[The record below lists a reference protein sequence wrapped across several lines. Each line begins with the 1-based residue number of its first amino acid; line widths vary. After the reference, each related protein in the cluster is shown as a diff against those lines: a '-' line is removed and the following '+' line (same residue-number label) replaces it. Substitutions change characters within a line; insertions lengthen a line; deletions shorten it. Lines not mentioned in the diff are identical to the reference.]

1 MGALALIQNRLPLG
15 GIKLIRRIGRVL
27 VAAFV
32 LAIAFNFLPLNLG
45 SPDWGLGISNTIV
58 SSASLA
64 LAGVGLLR
72 ISAYLQLQAH
82 SQETSSP
89 KGLGLIGLKKSELGI
104 RRLAL
109 AGTISL
115 LLLAGWQ
122 AILFAKGMEL
132 IRAKGAATSSQ
143 ANKQIKEVESNLKS
157 APESVIESEWAK
169 YKAAVPHGLFS
180 AGLDAPARRKELIAS
195 VGARSKQ
202 FRVDLNRQT
211 SAAAWNLGRNA
222 MRICLMA
229 IAYAWGFYGLHK
241 L

>member
-1 MGALALIQNRLPLG
+1 MNQSTSQLNL
-15 GIKLIRRIGRVL
+15 IKLIRRTGRVL
-27 VAAFV
+27 FTVFV
-32 LAIAFNFLPLNLG
+32 FAVAFNFLPLNLG

-58 SSASLA
+58 SSSSLA
-64 LAGVGLLR
+64 LVGVALLR
-72 ISAYLQLQAH
+72 VSGYLQLQVH
-82 SQETSSP
+82 SQETSNP
-89 KGLGLIGLKKSELGI
+89 KGPRLIALKKSELGI

-132 IRAKGAATSSQ
+132 ITAKGAATSSQ
-143 ANKQIKEVESNLKS
+143 AQEQIKAVESRIKS
-157 APESVIESEWAK
+157 APDAVIEAEWTKLQASLPPAFF
-169 YKAAVPHGLFS
+169 KAD
-180 AGLDAPARRKELIAS
+180 LDASARRKELLSS
-195 VGARSKQ
+195 VGARSEQ

-222 MRICLMA
+222 LRICLMA

>member
-1 MGALALIQNRLPLG
+1 MSQNRLPLG
-15 GIKLIRRIGRVL
+15 GIRLIRRIGRVL
-27 VAAFV
+27 
-32 LAIAFNFLPLNLG
+32 LAVFIFAVAFNFLPLNLG

-58 SSASLA
+58 SSSSLA
-64 LAGVGLLR
+64 LVGVALLR
-72 ISAYLQLQAH
+72 VSGYLQLQVH
-82 SQETSSP
+82 SQETSNP
-89 KGLGLIGLKKSELGI
+89 KGPRLIALKKSELGI

-132 IRAKGAATSSQ
+132 ITAKGAATSSKAQ
-143 ANKQIKEVESNLKS
+143 EQIKAVESKIKS
-157 APESVIESEWAK
+157 APDSVIEAEWTKLQASLPPAFF
-169 YKAAVPHGLFS
+169 KAE
-180 AGLDAPARRKELIAS
+180 LDAQARRKELLSS
-195 VGARSKQ
+195 VEARSAQ

-222 MRICLMA
+222 LRICLMA
-229 IAYAWGFYGLHK
+229 IAYAWGFYGLQK

>member
-1 MGALALIQNRLPLG
+1 MSQNRLPLG
-15 GIKLIRRIGRVL
+15 GIRLIRRIGRVL
-27 VAAFV
+27 VAVFV
-32 LAIAFNFLPLNLG
+32 FAVAFNLLPLNLG
-45 SPDWGLGISNTIV
+45 SPDWGLGISNTII

-64 LAGVGLLR
+64 LVGVALLR
-72 ISAYLQLQAH
+72 VSGYLQLQVH
-82 SQETSSP
+82 SQETPNP
-89 KGLGLIGLKKSELGI
+89 KGPRLIGLKKSELGI

-132 IRAKGAATSSQ
+132 ITAKGAATSSQ
-143 ANKQIKEVESNLKS
+143 AQEQIKAVETRIKS
-157 APESVIESEWAK
+157 APDAVIEAEWTKLQASLPPAFFK
-169 YKAAVPHGLFS
+169 PE
-180 AGLDAPARRKELIAS
+180 LDAPARRKELLSS
-195 VGARSKQ
+195 VEARSAQ

-222 MRICLMA
+222 LRICLMA

>member
-1 MGALALIQNRLPLG
+1 MIQSAPQSNL
-15 GIKLIRRIGRVL
+15 IKLIRRIGRVL
-27 VAAFV
+27 LAVFV
-32 LAIAFNFLPLNLG
+32 FAVAFNFLPLNLG

-64 LAGVGLLR
+64 LVGVGLLR
-72 ISAYLQLQAH
+72 FSTYLQIQAH
-82 SQETSSP
+82 NHDSSNP
-89 KGLGLIGLKKSELGI
+89 KGSRLIVFKKSELGI

-115 LLLAGWQ
+115 LLLASWQ

-132 IRAKGAATSSQ
+132 ITAKGAATSSQ
-143 ANKQIKEVESNLKS
+143 AQEQINAVESRIKS
-157 APESVIESEWAK
+157 APDAVIEAEWTKLQASLPPAFF
-169 YKAAVPHGLFS
+169 KAE
-180 AGLDAPARRKELIAS
+180 LDAPARRKELLSS
-195 VGARSKQ
+195 VKARSDQ

-211 SAAAWNLGRNA
+211 SAAAWSLGRNA
-222 MRICLMA
+222 LRICLMA

>member
-1 MGALALIQNRLPLG
+1 MSQNRLPLG
-15 GIKLIRRIGRVL
+15 GIRLIRRIGRVL
-27 VAAFV
+27 LVVFIFAV
-32 LAIAFNFLPLNLG
+32 AFNFLPLNLG
-45 SPDWGLGISNTIV
+45 SPDWGLGVSNTVV

-64 LAGVGLLR
+64 LVGVALLR
-72 ISAYLQLQAH
+72 VSAYLQLRVH
-82 SQETSSP
+82 SQETSNP
-89 KGLGLIGLKKSELGI
+89 KGPRLIALKKSELGI

-132 IRAKGAATSSQ
+132 ITAKGAATSSKAQ
-143 ANKQIKEVESNLKS
+143 EQIKAVEAKINS
-157 APESVIESEWAK
+157 APDAVIEAEWTKFQASLPPAFF
-169 YKAAVPHGLFS
+169 KAE
-180 AGLDAPARRKELIAS
+180 LDAPARRKELLSS
-195 VGARSKQ
+195 VGARSEQ

-222 MRICLMA
+222 MRICFMA
-229 IAYAWGFYGLHK
+229 IAYAWGFYGLQK

>member
-1 MGALALIQNRLPLG
+1 MSQNRLPLG
-15 GIKLIRRIGRVL
+15 GIRLIRRIGRVL
-27 VAAFV
+27 LAVFV
-32 LAIAFNFLPLNLG
+32 FVVAFNFLPLNLG
-45 SPDWGLGISNTIV
+45 SPDWGLGISNTLV

-64 LAGVGLLR
+64 LVGVALLR
-72 ISAYLQLQAH
+72 VSAYLQLRVH
-82 SQETSSP
+82 SQETSNP
-89 KGLGLIGLKKSELGI
+89 KGPRLIALKKSELGI

-132 IRAKGAATSSQ
+132 ITAKGAATSSQ
-143 ANKQIKEVESNLKS
+143 AQEQIKAVESTIKS
-157 APESVIESEWAK
+157 APDAVIEAEWSKLQASLPPAFF
-169 YKAAVPHGLFS
+169 KAE
-180 AGLDAPARRKELIAS
+180 LDAPSRRKELLSS
-195 VGARSKQ
+195 VGARSEQ

-222 MRICLMA
+222 MRICFMA

>member
-1 MGALALIQNRLPLG
+1 MIQNRLPLG
-15 GIKLIRRIGRVL
+15 GIRLIRRIGRVL
-27 VAAFV
+27 LVVFIFAV
-32 LAIAFNFLPLNLG
+32 AFNFLPLNLG
-45 SPDWGLGISNTIV
+45 SPDWGLGVSNTVV

-64 LAGVGLLR
+64 LVGVALLR
-72 ISAYLQLQAH
+72 VSAYLQLRVH
-82 SQETSSP
+82 SQETSNP
-89 KGLGLIGLKKSELGI
+89 KGPRLIALKKSELGI

-132 IRAKGAATSSQ
+132 ITAKGAATSSQ
-143 ANKQIKEVESNLKS
+143 AQEQIKAVESRIKS
-157 APESVIESEWAK
+157 APDAVIEAEWTKLQASLPPAFF
-169 YKAAVPHGLFS
+169 KAE
-180 AGLDAPARRKELIAS
+180 LDASARRKELLSS
-195 VGARSKQ
+195 VGARSEQ

-229 IAYAWGFYGLHK
+229 ISYAWGFYGLHK

>member
-1 MGALALIQNRLPLG
+1 MSQNRVPLS
-15 GIKLIRRIGRVL
+15 GIRLIRRIGRVL
-27 VAAFV
+27 VVVYVFAV
-32 LAIAFNFLPLNLG
+32 AFNFLPLNLG

-64 LAGVGLLR
+64 LVGVALLR
-72 ISAYLQLQAH
+72 VSAYLQLQVH
-82 SQETSSP
+82 SQETSNP
-89 KGLGLIGLKKSELGI
+89 KGPRLIALKKSELGI

-115 LLLAGWQ
+115 FLLAGWQ

-132 IRAKGAATSSQ
+132 ITAKGAATSSQ
-143 ANKQIKEVESNLKS
+143 ALEQIKAVESRIKS
-157 APESVIESEWAK
+157 APDAVIEAEWTKLQASLPPAFF
-169 YKAAVPHGLFS
+169 KAE
-180 AGLDAPARRKELIAS
+180 LDASARRKELLSS
-195 VGARSKQ
+195 VGARSAQ

-222 MRICLMA
+222 LRICLMA

>member
-1 MGALALIQNRLPLG
+1 MSQNRLPPG

-27 VAAFV
+27 VAVFV
-32 LAIAFNFLPLNLG
+32 FAVAFNLLPLNLG
-45 SPDWGLGISNTIV
+45 SPDWGLGISYTIV

-64 LAGVGLLR
+64 LVGEGLLR
-72 ISAYLQLQAH
+72 FSIYLQIQAH
-82 SQETSSP
+82 NQESSNP
-89 KGLGLIGLKKSELGI
+89 KGPRLIALKKSELGI

-132 IRAKGAATSSQ
+132 ITAKGAATSSQ
-143 ANKQIKEVESNLKS
+143 AQEQIKAVESKIKS
-157 APESVIESEWAK
+157 APDAVIEAEWTKFQASLPSAFF
-169 YKAAVPHGLFS
+169 KAE
-180 AGLDAPARRKELIAS
+180 LDAPARRKELLSS
-195 VGARSKQ
+195 VEARSAQ

>member
-1 MGALALIQNRLPLG
+1 MSQNRLPLG
-15 GIKLIRRIGRVL
+15 GIRLIRRIGRVL
-27 VAAFV
+27 LAVFV
-32 LAIAFNFLPLNLG
+32 FAVAFNFLPLNLG
-45 SPDWGLGISNTIV
+45 SPDWGLGISNTLV

-64 LAGVGLLR
+64 LVGVALLR
-72 ISAYLQLQAH
+72 VSAYLQLRVH
-82 SQETSSP
+82 SQETSNP
-89 KGLGLIGLKKSELGI
+89 KGPRLIALKKSELGI

-132 IRAKGAATSSQ
+132 ITAKGAATSSQ
-143 ANKQIKEVESNLKS
+143 AQEQIKAVESTIKS
-157 APESVIESEWAK
+157 APDAVIEAEWSKLQASLPPAFF
-169 YKAAVPHGLFS
+169 KAE
-180 AGLDAPARRKELIAS
+180 LDAPSRRKELLSS
-195 VGARSKQ
+195 VGARSEQ

-222 MRICLMA
+222 MRICFMA

>member
-1 MGALALIQNRLPLG
+1 VSQNKLPLS
-15 GIKLIRRIGRVL
+15 GIRLIRRIGRVL
-27 VAAFV
+27 VAVFV
-32 LAIAFNFLPLNLG
+32 FAVAFNFLPLNLG

-64 LAGVGLLR
+64 LVGVALLR
-72 ISAYLQLQAH
+72 VSGYLQVQAH
-82 SQETSSP
+82 SQETCNP
-89 KGLGLIGLKKSELGI
+89 KGPRLIALKKSELGI

-132 IRAKGAATSSQ
+132 IAAKGAATSSQ
-143 ANKQIKEVESNLKS
+143 AQEQIKAVESRIKS
-157 APESVIESEWAK
+157 APDSVIEAEWTKLQASLPPAFF
-169 YKAAVPHGLFS
+169 KAE
-180 AGLDAPARRKELIAS
+180 LDASARRKELLSS
-195 VGARSKQ
+195 VGARSAQ

-222 MRICLMA
+222 LRICLMA

>member
-1 MGALALIQNRLPLG
+1 MSQNRLPLG
-15 GIKLIRRIGRVL
+15 GIRLIRRIGRVL
-27 VAAFV
+27 LAVFV
-32 LAIAFNFLPLNLG
+32 FAVVFNFLPLNLG

-58 SSASLA
+58 SSSSLA
-64 LAGVGLLR
+64 LVGVALLR
-72 ISAYLQLQAH
+72 VSGYLQLQVH
-82 SQETSSP
+82 SQETSNP
-89 KGLGLIGLKKSELGI
+89 KGPRLIALKKSELGI

-115 LLLAGWQ
+115 LFLAGWQ

-132 IRAKGAATSSQ
+132 ITAKGAATSSQ
-143 ANKQIKEVESNLKS
+143 AQEQIKAVESKIKS
-157 APESVIESEWAK
+157 APDAVIEAEWTKFQASLPPAFF
-169 YKAAVPHGLFS
+169 KAE
-180 AGLDAPARRKELIAS
+180 LDAPARRKELLSS
-195 VGARSKQ
+195 VEARSAQ

>member
-1 MGALALIQNRLPLG
+1 MSQNRLPLG
-15 GIKLIRRIGRVL
+15 EIKLIRRIGRVL
-27 VAAFV
+27 LAVFAFAV
-32 LAIAFNFLPLNLG
+32 AFNFLPLNLG

-64 LAGVGLLR
+64 LVGVALLR
-72 ISAYLQLQAH
+72 VSGYLQVQAH
-82 SQETSSP
+82 SQETSNT
-89 KGLGLIGLKKSELGI
+89 KGPRLIALKKSELGI

-132 IRAKGAATSSQ
+132 ITAKGAATSSQ
-143 ANKQIKEVESNLKS
+143 ALEQIKAVESRIKS
-157 APESVIESEWAK
+157 APDAVIEAEWTKLQASLPPAFF
-169 YKAAVPHGLFS
+169 KAE
-180 AGLDAPARRKELIAS
+180 LDASARRKELLSS
-195 VGARSKQ
+195 VGARSAQ

-222 MRICLMA
+222 LRICLMA

>member
-1 MGALALIQNRLPLG
+1 MSQNRLPLG
-15 GIKLIRRIGRVL
+15 GIRLIRRIGRVL
-27 VAAFV
+27 
-32 LAIAFNFLPLNLG
+32 LAVFIFAVAFNFLPLNLG

-58 SSASLA
+58 SSSSLA
-64 LAGVGLLR
+64 LVGVALLR
-72 ISAYLQLQAH
+72 VSGYLQLQVH
-82 SQETSSP
+82 SQETSNP
-89 KGLGLIGLKKSELGI
+89 KGPRLIALKKSELGI

-132 IRAKGAATSSQ
+132 ITAKGAATSSQ
-143 ANKQIKEVESNLKS
+143 AQEQIKAVESRIKS
-157 APESVIESEWAK
+157 APDAVIEAEWTKLQASLPPAFF
-169 YKAAVPHGLFS
+169 KAD
-180 AGLDAPARRKELIAS
+180 LDASARRKELLSS
-195 VGARSKQ
+195 VGARSEQ

-229 IAYAWGFYGLHK
+229 IAFAWGFYGLHK

>member
-1 MGALALIQNRLPLG
+1 MIQSTSQLNL
-15 GIKLIRRIGRVL
+15 IKLIRRTGRVL
-27 VAAFV
+27 FV
-32 LAIAFNFLPLNLG
+32 VFVFAVAFNFLPLNLG

-64 LAGVGLLR
+64 IVGVALLR
-72 ISAYLQLQAH
+72 VSSHLHLQVH
-82 SQETSSP
+82 SQETSNP
-89 KGLGLIGLKKSELGI
+89 KGSRLIALKKSELGI

-109 AGTISL
+109 VGTISL

-122 AILFAKGMEL
+122 AILFARGMEL
-132 IRAKGAATSSQ
+132 ITAKGAATSSQ
-143 ANKQIKEVESNLKS
+143 AQQQIKAVESRIKS
-157 APESVIESEWAK
+157 APDAVIEAEWTKLQASLPPAFF
-169 YKAAVPHGLFS
+169 KAD
-180 AGLDAPARRKELIAS
+180 LDASARRKELLSS
-195 VGARSKQ
+195 VGARSEQ

-222 MRICLMA
+222 LRICLMA

>member
-1 MGALALIQNRLPLG
+1 MSQNRLPLG
-15 GIKLIRRIGRVL
+15 EIKLIRRIGRVL
-27 VAAFV
+27 LAVFAFTV
-32 LAIAFNFLPLNLG
+32 AFNFLPLNLG
-45 SPDWGLGISNTIV
+45 SPDWGLGISNTVV

-64 LAGVGLLR
+64 LVGVALLR
-72 ISAYLQLQAH
+72 VSAYLQLRVH
-82 SQETSSP
+82 SQETSNT
-89 KGLGLIGLKKSELGI
+89 KGPRLISLKKSELGI

-132 IRAKGAATSSQ
+132 ITAKGAATSSQ
-143 ANKQIKEVESNLKS
+143 AQEQIKAVESRIKS
-157 APESVIESEWAK
+157 APDVVIEAGWTKLQASLPPAFF
-169 YKAAVPHGLFS
+169 KAD
-180 AGLDAPARRKELIAS
+180 LDASARRKELLSS
-195 VGARSKQ
+195 VGARSEQ

-211 SAAAWNLGRNA
+211 SAAAWNFGRNA

>member
-1 MGALALIQNRLPLG
+1 MTQNRVPLS
-15 GIKLIRRIGRVL
+15 GIRLIRRIGRVL
-27 VAAFV
+27 VVVYVFAV
-32 LAIAFNFLPLNLG
+32 AFNFLPLNLG

-64 LAGVGLLR
+64 LVGVALLR
-72 ISAYLQLQAH
+72 VSGYLQVQAH
-82 SQETSSP
+82 SQETCNP
-89 KGLGLIGLKKSELGI
+89 KGPRLIALKKSELGI

-115 LLLAGWQ
+115 FLLAGWQ

-132 IRAKGAATSSQ
+132 ITAKGAATSSQ
-143 ANKQIKEVESNLKS
+143 ALEQIKAVESRIKS
-157 APESVIESEWAK
+157 APDAVIEAEWTKLQASLPPAFF
-169 YKAAVPHGLFS
+169 KAE
-180 AGLDAPARRKELIAS
+180 LDASARRKELLSS
-195 VGARSKQ
+195 VGARSAQ

-222 MRICLMA
+222 LRICLMA

>member
-1 MGALALIQNRLPLG
+1 MIQNRLPLG
-15 GIKLIRRIGRVL
+15 GIRLIRRIGRVL
-27 VAAFV
+27 LVVFIFAV
-32 LAIAFNFLPLNLG
+32 AFNFLPLNLG
-45 SPDWGLGISNTIV
+45 SPDWGLGVSNTVV

-64 LAGVGLLR
+64 LVGVALLR
-72 ISAYLQLQAH
+72 VSAYLQLRVH
-82 SQETSSP
+82 SQETSNP
-89 KGLGLIGLKKSELGI
+89 KGPRLIALKKSELGI

-132 IRAKGAATSSQ
+132 ITAKGAATSSKAQ
-143 ANKQIKEVESNLKS
+143 EQIKAVEAKINS
-157 APESVIESEWAK
+157 APDAVIEAEWTKFQASLPPAFF
-169 YKAAVPHGLFS
+169 KAE
-180 AGLDAPARRKELIAS
+180 LDAPARRKELLSS
-195 VGARSKQ
+195 VGARSEQ

-229 IAYAWGFYGLHK
+229 IAYAWGFYGLRK

>member
-1 MGALALIQNRLPLG
+1 M
-15 GIKLIRRIGRVL
+15 RVS
-27 VAAFV
+27 
-32 LAIAFNFLPLNLG
+32 G
-45 SPDWGLGISNTIV
+45 
-58 SSASLA
+58 
-64 LAGVGLLR
+64 
-72 ISAYLQLQAH
+72 YLQLQVH
-82 SQETSSP
+82 SQETSNP
-89 KGLGLIGLKKSELGI
+89 KGPRLIALKKSELGI

-132 IRAKGAATSSQ
+132 ITAKGAATSSQ
-143 ANKQIKEVESNLKS
+143 AQEQIKAVEARIKS
-157 APESVIESEWAK
+157 APDTVIDAEWTKFQATLPPAFF
-169 YKAAVPHGLFS
+169 KAE
-180 AGLDAPARRKELIAS
+180 LDAPARRKELLSS
-195 VGARSKQ
+195 VGARSEQ

>member
-1 MGALALIQNRLPLG
+1 MA
-15 GIKLIRRIGRVL
+15 V
-27 VAAFV
+27 FV
-32 LAIAFNFLPLNLG
+32 FAVAFNFLPLNLV

-64 LAGVGLLR
+64 LVGVSLLR
-72 ISAYLQLQAH
+72 VSAYLQLQVH
-82 SQETSSP
+82 SQETSNP
-89 KGLGLIGLKKSELGI
+89 KGPRLIALKKSELGI

-122 AILFAKGMEL
+122 AILFARGMEL
-132 IRAKGAATSSQ
+132 ITAKGAATSSQ
-143 ANKQIKEVESNLKS
+143 AQEQIKAVESRIKS
-157 APESVIESEWAK
+157 APDAVIEAEWSKLQASLPPAFF
-169 YKAAVPHGLFS
+169 KAE
-180 AGLDAPARRKELIAS
+180 LDASARRKELLSS
-195 VGARSKQ
+195 VGARSAQ
-202 FRVDLNRQT
+202 FRVELNRQT

>member
-1 MGALALIQNRLPLG
+1 MSQNRLPLG
-15 GIKLIRRIGRVL
+15 GIRLIRRIGRVL
-27 VAAFV
+27 LAVFV
-32 LAIAFNFLPLNLG
+32 FAVAFNFLPLNLG
-45 SPDWGLGISNTIV
+45 SPDWGLGISNTLV

-64 LAGVGLLR
+64 LVGVALLR
-72 ISAYLQLQAH
+72 VSAYLQLRVH
-82 SQETSSP
+82 SQETSNP
-89 KGLGLIGLKKSELGI
+89 KGPRLIALKKSELRI

-132 IRAKGAATSSQ
+132 ITAKGAATSSQ
-143 ANKQIKEVESNLKS
+143 AQEQIKAVESTIKS
-157 APESVIESEWAK
+157 APDAVIEAEWSKLQASLPPAFF
-169 YKAAVPHGLFS
+169 KAE
-180 AGLDAPARRKELIAS
+180 LDAPSRRKELLSS
-195 VGARSKQ
+195 VGARSEQ

-222 MRICLMA
+222 MRICFMA

>member
-1 MGALALIQNRLPLG
+1 MSQNRLPPG

-27 VAAFV
+27 VAVFV
-32 LAIAFNFLPLNLG
+32 FAVAFNLLPLNLG

-64 LAGVGLLR
+64 LVGEGLLR
-72 ISAYLQLQAH
+72 FSIYLQIQAH
-82 SQETSSP
+82 NQESSNP
-89 KGLGLIGLKKSELGI
+89 KGPRLIALKKSELGI

-132 IRAKGAATSSQ
+132 ITAKGAATSSQ
-143 ANKQIKEVESNLKS
+143 AQEQIKAVEARIKS
-157 APESVIESEWAK
+157 APDAVIEAEWTKFQASLPPAFF
-169 YKAAVPHGLFS
+169 KAE
-180 AGLDAPARRKELIAS
+180 LDAPARRKELLSS
-195 VGARSKQ
+195 VEARSAQ

-222 MRICLMA
+222 LRICLMA
-229 IAYAWGFYGLHK
+229 IAYAWGFYGLQK

>member
-1 MGALALIQNRLPLG
+1 MSQNKLPLS
-15 GIKLIRRIGRVL
+15 GIRLIRRIGRVL
-27 VAAFV
+27 VAVFV
-32 LAIAFNFLPLNLG
+32 FAVAFNFLPLNLG

-64 LAGVGLLR
+64 LEGVALLR
-72 ISAYLQLQAH
+72 VSGYLQVQAH
-82 SQETSSP
+82 SQETCNP
-89 KGLGLIGLKKSELGI
+89 KGPRLIALKKSELGI

-115 LLLAGWQ
+115 FLLAGWQ

-132 IRAKGAATSSQ
+132 ITAKGAATSSQ
-143 ANKQIKEVESNLKS
+143 ALEQIKAVESRIKS
-157 APESVIESEWAK
+157 APDAVIEAEWTKLQASLPPAFF
-169 YKAAVPHGLFS
+169 KAE
-180 AGLDAPARRKELIAS
+180 LDASARRKELLSS
-195 VGARSKQ
+195 VGARSAQ

-211 SAAAWNLGRNA
+211 PAAAWNLGRNA
-222 MRICLMA
+222 LRICLMA

>member
-1 MGALALIQNRLPLG
+1 MSQNRLPLG
-15 GIKLIRRIGRVL
+15 GIRLIRRIGRVL
-27 VAAFV
+27 
-32 LAIAFNFLPLNLG
+32 LAVFIFAVAFNFLPLNLG

-64 LAGVGLLR
+64 IVGVALLR
-72 ISAYLQLQAH
+72 VSSHLHLQVH
-82 SQETSSP
+82 SQETSNP
-89 KGLGLIGLKKSELGI
+89 KGSRLIALKKSELGI

-109 AGTISL
+109 VGTISL

-122 AILFAKGMEL
+122 AILFARGMEL
-132 IRAKGAATSSQ
+132 ITAKGAATSSQ
-143 ANKQIKEVESNLKS
+143 AQQQIKAVESRIKS
-157 APESVIESEWAK
+157 APDAVIEAEWTKLQASLPPAFF
-169 YKAAVPHGLFS
+169 KAD
-180 AGLDAPARRKELIAS
+180 LDASARRKELLSS
-195 VGARSKQ
+195 VGARSEQ

-222 MRICLMA
+222 LRICLMA

>member
-1 MGALALIQNRLPLG
+1 MSQNKLPLS
-15 GIKLIRRIGRVL
+15 GIRLIRRIGRVL
-27 VAAFV
+27 LAVFV
-32 LAIAFNFLPLNLG
+32 LAVAFNFLPLNLG

-64 LAGVGLLR
+64 LVGVALLR
-72 ISAYLQLQAH
+72 VSGYLQLHVH
-82 SQETSSP
+82 SQETSNP
-89 KGLGLIGLKKSELGI
+89 KGPRLIALKKSELGI

-115 LLLAGWQ
+115 FLLAGWQ

-132 IRAKGAATSSQ
+132 ITAKGAATSSQ
-143 ANKQIKEVESNLKS
+143 ALEQIKAVESRIKS
-157 APESVIESEWAK
+157 APDAVIEAEWSKLQASLPPAFF
-169 YKAAVPHGLFS
+169 KAE
-180 AGLDAPARRKELIAS
+180 LDAPARRKELLSS
-195 VGARSKQ
+195 VGARSAQ

-222 MRICLMA
+222 LRICLMA

>member
-1 MGALALIQNRLPLG
+1 MSQNKLPLG

-27 VAAFV
+27 LAVFV
-32 LAIAFNFLPLNLG
+32 FAVAFNFLPLNLG
-45 SPDWGLGISNTIV
+45 SPDWGLGISNTLV

-64 LAGVGLLR
+64 LVGVALLR
-72 ISAYLQLQAH
+72 VSAYLQLRVH
-82 SQETSSP
+82 SQETSNP
-89 KGLGLIGLKKSELGI
+89 KGPRLIALKKSELGI

-132 IRAKGAATSSQ
+132 ITAKGAATSSQ
-143 ANKQIKEVESNLKS
+143 AQEQIKAVESTIKS
-157 APESVIESEWAK
+157 APDAVIEAEWSKLQASLPPAFF
-169 YKAAVPHGLFS
+169 KAE
-180 AGLDAPARRKELIAS
+180 LDAPARRKELLSS
-195 VGARSKQ
+195 VEARSAQ

>member
-1 MGALALIQNRLPLG
+1 MSQNKLPLS

-27 VAAFV
+27 VAVFV
-32 LAIAFNFLPLNLG
+32 FAVAFNFLPLNLG

-64 LAGVGLLR
+64 LVGVALLR
-72 ISAYLQLQAH
+72 VSGYLQVQAH
-82 SQETSSP
+82 SQETCNP
-89 KGLGLIGLKKSELGI
+89 KGPRLIALKKSELGI

-115 LLLAGWQ
+115 FLLAGWQ

-132 IRAKGAATSSQ
+132 ITAKGAATSSQ
-143 ANKQIKEVESNLKS
+143 ALEQIKAVESRIKS
-157 APESVIESEWAK
+157 APDAVIEAEWTKLQASLPPAFF
-169 YKAAVPHGLFS
+169 KAE
-180 AGLDAPARRKELIAS
+180 LDASARRKELLSS
-195 VGARSKQ
+195 VGARSAQ

-222 MRICLMA
+222 LRICLMA
-229 IAYAWGFYGLHK
+229 IAYAWGFYGLQK

>member
-1 MGALALIQNRLPLG
+1 MSQNRLPLG
-15 GIKLIRRIGRVL
+15 GIRLIRRIGRVL
-27 VAAFV
+27 
-32 LAIAFNFLPLNLG
+32 LAVFIFAVAFNFLPLNLG

-58 SSASLA
+58 SSSSLA
-64 LAGVGLLR
+64 LVGVALLR
-72 ISAYLQLQAH
+72 VSGYLQLQVH
-82 SQETSSP
+82 SQETSNP
-89 KGLGLIGLKKSELGI
+89 KGPRLIALKKSELGI

-132 IRAKGAATSSQ
+132 ITAKGAATSSQ
-143 ANKQIKEVESNLKS
+143 AQEQIKAVESKIKS
-157 APESVIESEWAK
+157 APDAVIEAEWTKLQASLPPAFF
-169 YKAAVPHGLFS
+169 KAE
-180 AGLDAPARRKELIAS
+180 LDAPARRKELLSS
-195 VGARSKQ
+195 VEARSAQ

-222 MRICLMA
+222 LRICLMA
-229 IAYAWGFYGLHK
+229 IAYAWGFYGLQK

>member
-1 MGALALIQNRLPLG
+1 MSQNRLPLG
-15 GIKLIRRIGRVL
+15 GIRLIRRIGRVL
-27 VAAFV
+27 LVVFIFAV
-32 LAIAFNFLPLNLG
+32 AFNFLPLNLG

-58 SSASLA
+58 SSSSLA
-64 LAGVGLLR
+64 LVGVALLR
-72 ISAYLQLQAH
+72 VSGYLQLHLH
-82 SQETSSP
+82 SKDTSNP
-89 KGLGLIGLKKSELGI
+89 KGSRLIALKKSELGI

-132 IRAKGAATSSQ
+132 ITAKGAATSSKAQ
-143 ANKQIKEVESNLKS
+143 EQIEAVEARIKS
-157 APESVIESEWAK
+157 APDAVIEAEWTKFQASLPPAFF
-169 YKAAVPHGLFS
+169 KAE
-180 AGLDAPARRKELIAS
+180 LDAPARRKELLSS
-195 VGARSKQ
+195 VEARSAQ

-222 MRICLMA
+222 LRICLMA
-229 IAYAWGFYGLHK
+229 IAYAWGFYGLQK

>member
-1 MGALALIQNRLPLG
+1 MSQNKLPLS
-15 GIKLIRRIGRVL
+15 GIRLIRRIGRVL
-27 VAAFV
+27 VAVFV
-32 LAIAFNFLPLNLG
+32 FAVAFNFLPLNLG

-64 LAGVGLLR
+64 LVGVALLR
-72 ISAYLQLQAH
+72 VSAYLQLQVH
-82 SQETSSP
+82 SQETSNP
-89 KGLGLIGLKKSELGI
+89 KGPRLIALKKSELGI

-115 LLLAGWQ
+115 FLLAGWQ

-132 IRAKGAATSSQ
+132 ITAKGAATSSQ
-143 ANKQIKEVESNLKS
+143 ALEQIKAVESRIKS
-157 APESVIESEWAK
+157 APDSVIEAEWTKLQASLPPAFF
-169 YKAAVPHGLFS
+169 KAE
-180 AGLDAPARRKELIAS
+180 LDASARRKELLSS
-195 VGARSKQ
+195 VGARSAQ

-222 MRICLMA
+222 LRICLMA

>member
-1 MGALALIQNRLPLG
+1 MSQNRLPLG
-15 GIKLIRRIGRVL
+15 GIRLIRRIGRVL
-27 VAAFV
+27 
-32 LAIAFNFLPLNLG
+32 LAVFIFAVAFNFLPLNLG
-45 SPDWGLGISNTIV
+45 SPDWGLGVSNTVV

-64 LAGVGLLR
+64 LVGVALLR
-72 ISAYLQLQAH
+72 VSAYLQLRVH
-82 SQETSSP
+82 SQETSNP
-89 KGLGLIGLKKSELGI
+89 KGPRLIALKKSELGI

-132 IRAKGAATSSQ
+132 ITAKGAATSSQ
-143 ANKQIKEVESNLKS
+143 AQEQIKAVESTIKS
-157 APESVIESEWAK
+157 APDAVIEAEWSKLQASLPPAFF
-169 YKAAVPHGLFS
+169 KAE
-180 AGLDAPARRKELIAS
+180 LDAPARRKELLSS
-195 VGARSKQ
+195 VGARSEQ